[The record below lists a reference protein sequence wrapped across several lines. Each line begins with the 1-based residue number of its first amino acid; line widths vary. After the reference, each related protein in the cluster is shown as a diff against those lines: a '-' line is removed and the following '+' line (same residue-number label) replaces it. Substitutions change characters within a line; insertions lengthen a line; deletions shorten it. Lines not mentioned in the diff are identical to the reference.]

1 MSSENGQQHQTSKGA
16 IEMALRDLAIAVLVK
31 NFDRSIEGTLHLY
44 NLKGIHFKPQ
54 TRLALADVKVML
66 FIP

>member
-1 MSSENGQQHQTSKGA
+1 MRS
-16 IEMALRDLAIAVLVK
+16 LAHIIDVLTTAVRVK

-54 TRLALADVKVML
+54 TRLALADVKVIISMPDAFTL
-66 FIP
+66 DTTGHH